1 MDLENIV
8 LDFSQVSQKEAA
20 MMAGNFEVKVETQDE
35 AGPIACVSVIFSID
49 NKVDNNNNKQPQ
61 ILPADNVKFKNN
73 NNKQQMELTAENVK
87 FKNVRNNKDDAPEP
101 LVKRAGDRDGKKAD
115 KKQAPKKKPA
125 NIRRKDDD
133 EENVDEDN

>member
-49 NKVDNNNNKQPQ
+49 NKVDNNNKQPQ
-61 ILPADNVKFKNN
+61 VLPADNVKFKNN

-87 FKNVRNNKDDAPEP
+87 FKNVRNNKDNKDEAPEP
-101 LVKRAGDRDGKKAD
+101 LVKRGGDRDGKK
-115 KKQAPKKKPA
+115 APKKKPA

>member
-49 NKVDNNNNKQPQ
+49 NKVDNNN
-61 ILPADNVKFKNN
+61 VKNNNN
-73 NNKQQMELTAENVK
+73 NNKQPLVLPADNIK
-87 FKNVRNNKDDAPEP
+87 FKNARNNKDNKDEAPEP
-101 LVKRAGDRDGKKAD
+101 LVKKGGDRDGKK
-115 KKQAPKKKPA
+115 APKKKPA